1 MSLIIDRCNAMSRA
15 NSSLNETRNL
25 FVGNYKTKWIEK
37 HSRRMDQAIFF
48 REKITAKLHDKPRTK
63 LSELVNEISKE
74 GFGTDMILREI
85 ISLQERQMI
94 EISESR
100 TCNTFLEY
108 LMSPNSLW
116 FFAALGTTFVSVS
129 LLFIDSAPLIYF
141 RYFFGGVLVLFL
153 PGYSLMEALYPKRSQ
168 LNDLTRYAMIF
179 VLSLALTSLMG
190 LVLGVSTFGLRI
202 FSIAGSLSIFNV
214 VCLLI
219 ALKEKYSYYN
229 MARSIVNESGNY

>member
-1 MSLIIDRCNAMSRA
+1 MSLIIDGRNAMSRA
-15 NSSLNETRNL
+15 NSSLNETRNR

-37 HSRRMDQAIFF
+37 HRRRMDQAVLI

-74 GFGTDMILREI
+74 GFRTDMILREI

-94 EISESR
+94 EISESSK
-100 TCNTFLEY
+100 CNTFLEY

-116 FFAALGTTFVSVS
+116 FFAALGTTFASVL

-141 RYFFGGVLVLFL
+141 RYFFEGMLVLFL
-153 PGYSLMEALYPKRSQ
+153 PGYSFTQALYPKKSQ
-168 LNDLTRYAMIF
+168 LDDLTRYAITF
-179 VLSLALTSLMG
+179 ASSLALAALIG
-190 LVLGVSTFGLRI
+190 LVLGVSPFGLRI
-202 FSIAGSLSIFNV
+202 FPIASSLSIFNV

-229 MARSIVNESGNY
+229 ITKSVPDTSINP

>member
-37 HSRRMDQAIFF
+37 HSRRMDQAILI

-116 FFAALGTTFVSVS
+116 FF
-129 LLFIDSAPLIYF
+129 APLIYF